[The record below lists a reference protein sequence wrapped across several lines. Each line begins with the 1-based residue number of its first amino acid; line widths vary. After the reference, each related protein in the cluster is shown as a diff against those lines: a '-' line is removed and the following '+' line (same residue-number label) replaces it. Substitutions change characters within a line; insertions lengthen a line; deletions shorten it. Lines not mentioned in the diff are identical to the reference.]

1 DVYTFEDWAADP
13 EGGWWARWRDDSS
26 TSELVADGEQT
37 LDGQGAAVF
46 TAKDVPKNEPSGP
59 KDYLVEATVQDS
71 SGQSVTANRVVVGHR
86 SSLYVG
92 LHVEEFVQATEMPF
106 AIQTVAV
113 STSGQRTAAS
123 AELVVLRRNYHCGDA
138 TGSWRC
144 DTKDE
149 EVLRRPLQIAA
160 TGGA

>member
-1 DVYTFEDWAADP
+1 
-13 EGGWWARWRDDSS
+13 
-26 TSELVADGEQT
+26 
-37 LDGQGAAVF
+37 
-46 TAKDVPKNEPSGP
+46 
-59 KDYLVEATVQDS
+59 
-71 SGQSVTANRVVVGHR
+71 ANRVVVGHR
-86 SSLYVG
+86 SSLYLG

-138 TGSWRC
+138 SGSWRC

-160 TGGA
+160 TGGATVERIVLHRPGEHVIRVRTKASDGSVAVSSDSIYVIGKGEAFWSGDEGERLTVVASKTRYKPGEVARLVP